1 MPAAAPGFDPAGDA
15 RALVLAGTASPAPL
29 PIPGTQL
36 LGSLGPGQ
44 RFVLR
49 VPTAWNGKL
58 VVAGTPAVRSEFAS
72 DAIWSDYVLARG
84 YAFAASNKCIPFNG
98 YLDDAA
104 NVPPRLAY
112 RLPFEI
118 PGVDLRGKALRFGA
132 LEPHTV
138 GIAQQFA
145 DYVAT
150 IETVKALLAERYGE
164 PCRTYAVG
172 LSMGGAQ
179 VRWLLES
186 HPALADGGVEW
197 ASVFWSPE
205 SNLLTQLPGFLRLMP
220 RYVAS
225 NFSDRQAHDAV
236 VALGFPP
243 DRLQSDP
250 RHPSL
255 WLEHY
260 SNVLPFY
267 TDVST
272 FLYARLIDPE
282 TPEHF
287 ELDERAAYVPSPS
300 ARRTIEGFA
309 HRGALRKPLIGV
321 AGEADTF
328 VTPHVHA

>member
-1 MPAAAPGFDPAGDA
+1 MF
-15 RALVLAGTASPAPL
+15 
-29 PIPGTQL
+29 
-36 LGSLGPGQ
+36 GSLGPGQ

-49 VPTAWNGKL
+49 VPDAWNGKL

-104 NVPPRLAY
+104 NVPARLAY
-112 RLPFEI
+112 RLPFEV

-132 LEPHTV
+132 LEPHSIGV
-138 GIAQQFA
+138 AQQFA

-164 PCRTYAVG
+164 EPRRTYAVG

-179 VRWLLES
+179 VRWLLET
-186 HPALADGGVEW
+186 HPELADGGVEW

-205 SNLLTQLPGFLRLMP
+205 SNLLTQLPGFLAMMP

-225 NFSDRQAHDAV
+225 GFGDRATHDAI

-243 DRLQSDP
+243 DRRQD
-250 RHPSL
+250 
-255 WLEHY
+255 
-260 SNVLPFY
+260 
-267 TDVST
+267 
-272 FLYARLIDPE
+272 
-282 TPEHF
+282 
-287 ELDERAAYVPSPS
+287 
-300 ARRTIEGFA
+300 
-309 HRGALRKPLIGV
+309 
-321 AGEADTF
+321 
-328 VTPHVHA
+328 